1 MKKPTVWVI
10 NLYTGNMMHG
20 VYPLNKC
27 PITVTK
33 LFKLV
38 LIVMAIKRVKNKITE
53 KIGCFK
59 KGLSVSVCFSFFS
72 CCWQWGYFVDSYD
85 NGAGW
90 WESYVICRI
99 ILYGD
104 ISNRVCGIGH

>member
-1 MKKPTVWVI
+1 MPKASIELIKMKKPTVWVI

-20 VYPLNKC
+20 VYPMNKC

-53 KIGCFK
+53 KTG
-59 KGLSVSVCFSFFS
+59 
-72 CCWQWGYFVDSYD
+72 
-85 NGAGW
+85 
-90 WESYVICRI
+90 
-99 ILYGD
+99 
-104 ISNRVCGIGH
+104 